1 MILKRFIVD
10 FREFN
15 GGQDMSDIT
24 AKQYLEYAVDHAG
37 QTVLEAAY
45 SSLHWVKRQCF
56 LRVIF
61 PCFINL
67 NKKYRFDL
75 PDCSRCNFVFVIV
88 EQEIYSEDSK
98 LIAKLKKHLSS
109 HTELQIEVG
118 ASQLREILPRFKWA
132 RKEALS
138 LRKIISMDFG
148 EKGDKLYVDE
158 ILDMRVV
165 EFCWESNRTSLITPA
180 ESKFP
185 SPAKQ
190 LMRKCSKKVYQLYFK
205 QLFLPHQQKES
216 SLLPRGWVNSGAT
229 PFYFGLS
236 QLRNDYKSE
245 ELPVFA
251 CEAEQLLSLIPH
263 SISIPLF
270 SFALFSVLK
279 YFYPGYPNRISVQ
292 NSYQYVKRN
301 LGKILFL
308 SLEGKNKS
316 YVQEAAELYCGTFL
330 RHSLPGTPAREEE
343 SRYIHDGVFIVSENF
358 KNRVKITE
366 KNLDSYIVRNA
377 CVLFVNLPLP
387 VNASPVKIA
396 AKVDESAANSINL
409 KAYRDRVDA
418 LLWYFIRFFEQ
429 YPGKTMGARFEEH
442 PEEYPK
448 ALSKAQFNE
457 QCVIWKSA
465 FLKWYKNTIATSR
478 NRARDHLKGFSTD
491 KLRTEKCVYLL
502 SSYLIFTE
510 FIKCFDM
517 EKNSER
523 IDKLCQAGILEF
535 QRLCRG
541 YDWLERMME
550 AFAAYV
556 SELLEDKAV
565 VPIRGPQTAKTFGWF
580 DAQKQLL
587 LLPYSSY
594 FESFLR
600 FYQQRYGE
608 KLCCT
613 KSEFQTD
620 FLAQY
625 GFIQLKPNGKQS
637 RYLRADCRIEVGPA
651 GEKEAHKENVIKISV
666 ESFHTSAP
674 LSQEAAAE
682 IKKLNDQTFRR
693 RAPNRQ
699 QQRTN

>member
-1 MILKRFIVD
+1 MLA
-10 FREFN
+10 
-15 GGQDMSDIT
+15 IT
-24 AKQYLEYAVDHAG
+24 PEQHLEYAADHAG
-37 QTVLEAAY
+37 QTALEAVY
-45 SSLHWVKRQCF
+45 SDLHWMKGQYF
-56 LRVIF
+56 LRAIF
-61 PCFINL
+61 PCFVTQ

-75 PDCSRCNFVFVIV
+75 PDCNRCNFVFVIM
-88 EQEIYSEDSK
+88 EREIYSGNNK
-98 LIAKLKKHLSS
+98 LIAKFKKHLSKYA
-109 HTELQIEVG
+109 ELQIEVG
-118 ASQLREILPRFKWA
+118 ASLLQEILPRFKWA

-138 LRKIISMDFG
+138 LRKIISMDFW

-158 ILDMRVV
+158 IMDMRVV
-165 EFCWESNRTSLITPA
+165 EFCWKSDRTSLTTPA

-190 LMRKCSKKVYQLYFK
+190 LMRKCSKKVYQLCFK

-236 QLRNDYKSE
+236 QLRNDYKPE
-245 ELPVFA
+245 ELPEFA

-292 NSYQYVKRN
+292 NSYQYVKRK

-316 YVQEAAELYCGTFL
+316 YVQEVAELYCGTFL
-330 RHSLPGTPAREEE
+330 RHSLPSTPAREEE

-418 LLWYFIRFFEQ
+418 LLWYFIRSFEQ

-448 ALSKAQFNE
+448 ELSKAQFDE
-457 QCVIWKSA
+457 QRAIWKSA
-465 FLKWYKNTIATSR
+465 FLKWYKNTIARSR

-502 SSYLIFTE
+502 SSYLIFIE
-510 FIKCFDM
+510 FIKFFDM
-517 EKNSER
+517 KKNSER

-556 SELLEDKAV
+556 SKLLEDKAV
-565 VPIRGPQTAKTFGWF
+565 VPVRGLQTAKTFGWF
-580 DAQKQLL
+580 DAQKQRL

-620 FLAQY
+620 FLAKY
-625 GFIQLKPNGKQS
+625 GFIQLKPNGKQG

-651 GEKEAHKENVIKISV
+651 GEKEAHKETVIKISV
-666 ESFHTSAP
+666 EPFRTSVS
-674 LSQEAAAE
+674 LSQEAAVE
-682 IKKLNDQTFRR
+682 IEKLNGQTFRR

-699 QQRTN
+699 QQRTS

>member
-1 MILKRFIVD
+1 MLA
-10 FREFN
+10 
-15 GGQDMSDIT
+15 IT
-24 AKQYLEYAVDHAG
+24 AEQYLEYAADHAG
-37 QTVLEAAY
+37 QTVLEAVY
-45 SSLHWVKRQCF
+45 SDLHWMKGQYF
-56 LRVIF
+56 LRAIF
-61 PCFINL
+61 PCFVTQ

-75 PDCSRCNFVFVIV
+75 PDCNRCNFVFVIV
-88 EQEIYSEDSK
+88 EQEIYSGNNK
-98 LIAKLKKHLSS
+98 LISKFKEHLSEYV
-109 HTELQIEVG
+109 ELQIEVG
-118 ASQLREILPRFKWA
+118 ASLLQEILPRFEWA
-132 RKEALS
+132 RKEAVGLW
-138 LRKIISMDFG
+138 KIISMDLG
-148 EKGDKLYVDE
+148 KKGDRLHVGE
-158 ILDMRVV
+158 NMDMRVV
-165 EFCWESNRTSLITPA
+165 EFCWERDRTSLITPV

-185 SPAKQ
+185 PPAKQ

-216 SLLPRGWVNSGAT
+216 SSLPRGWVNSGVT

-251 CEAEQLLSLIPH
+251 CEAKQLLSLIPY

-279 YFYPGYPNRISVQ
+279 YFYPDYPNRISVQ

-316 YVQEAAELYCGTFL
+316 YIQEAAELYCGAFL
-330 RHSLPGTPAREEE
+330 RHSLSDTSTEEDE

-396 AKVDESAANSINL
+396 AKVDENAASSINQ

-429 YPGKTMGARFEEH
+429 YLGKTMGNRFKEH

-448 ALSKAQFNE
+448 ELSKKRFDE
-457 QCVIWKSA
+457 QCMIWKSV
-465 FLKWYKNTIATSR
+465 FLEWDINTIARSR
-478 NRARDHLKGFSTD
+478 DRARDHLKGFSTD

-502 SSYLIFTE
+502 SSYLIFIE
-510 FIKCFDM
+510 FIKFFDM
-517 EKNSER
+517 KKNSER

-541 YDWLERMME
+541 YSWLERMME
-550 AFAAYV
+550 AFAAYI
-556 SELLEDKAV
+556 SKLLEDKAV
-565 VPIRGPQTAKTFGWF
+565 VPVRGPQTAKTFGWF

-600 FYQQRYGE
+600 FYQRRYGE

-666 ESFHTSAP
+666 EPFRTSAP

-699 QQRTN
+699 QQRTS